1 MAKRYRYAFA
11 KKKVAQMGKL
21 STGLAAASLLLF
33 VTAVLLSFFFEG
45 KIWIHCRRCQSLCD
59 VAVYIWI
66 HNGA

>member
-11 KKKVAQMGKL
+11 KKKEAQKGKL

-33 VTAVLLSFFFEG
+33 VTAVLLSFFLKG
-45 KIWIHCRRCQSLCD
+45 KLHCRRCQSLCD
-59 VAVYIWI
+59 VAVHIWI